1 MRGWIT
7 PKKIDC
13 PMLSL
18 PIMGALI
25 PALAFVCQQHFSFLT
40 KTILIQQAVG
50 RIHPPILISF
60 PVLVFLQT
68 ASFSWYLAFCQRGC
82 RRRR

>member
-1 MRGWIT
+1 MLDSIT
-7 PKKIDC
+7 LKRIVFA
-13 PMLSL
+13 MLSL
-18 PIMGALI
+18 PVMGALI
-25 PALAFVCQQHFSFLT
+25 PTLVFVCQQHFSSLGN
-40 KTILIQQAVG
+40 TISIQQVVA

-68 ASFSWYLAFCQRGC
+68 ASFSWDVAFCQRGC